1 MNINERKLYIIQIY
15 DIYIEIRGFSGDNN
29 ALQIS
34 KNLVLFN
41 KRKMPHTTKNDDA
54 GRYMIGIK
62 EMRK

>member
-1 MNINERKLYIIQIY
+1 MN
-15 DIYIEIRGFSGDNN
+15 NN

-34 KNLVLFN
+34 KNLVIFN
-41 KRKMPHTTKNDDA
+41 KIKMPNTIKNDDE